1 MNATRESRSVMLPI
15 FPNDFCT
22 ADHTQSFM
30 ASTLNSEVTQ
40 LPFVRPMVPVLF
52 THSEDPSYPLCQVSP
67 SSELSCFIFTSSTTS
82 PLASRMTSFSA
93 LRESWLGLFT
103 RVKLGFTTRN
113 SPWASVPDSSVFSS
127 FFLDS
132 RHRVY
137 PVRSMAPSVLFRIST
152 HSLPRS
158 VPAGFDSYSLMSS
171 PVCSWDLHLSSN
183 PASNPTFTPR
193 NGTGMLLSASPTPGM
208 SLSVTP
214 SS

>member
-1 MNATRESRSVMLPI
+1 MMLPI
-15 FPNDFCT
+15 FPNDFST
-22 ADHTQSFM
+22 ADHAHFFR

-67 SSELSCFIFTSSTTS
+67 SSELSRFIFTSSTMS

-93 LRESWLGLFT
+93 LRESWLGSFT
-103 RVKLGFTTRN
+103 RVKSGFTTRN
-113 SPWASVPDSSVFSS
+113 SPWESVPDSSVFSS

-137 PVRSMAPSVLFRIST
+137 PVRSMARSVLFSIST
-152 HSLPRS
+152 HSFPRS
-158 VPAGFDSYSLMSS
+158 VPAGFDSYSLMRS
-171 PVCSWDLHLSSN
+171 PVCSWDLHLISN

-193 NGTGMLLSASPTPGM
+193 NGTGMLFSTSPTAGM
-208 SLSVTP
+208 SLRVRP
-214 SS
+214 S